1 MFMSSFKGKIILPT
15 VVILITLTVV
25 LTSYISLEFFKYS
38 NTLIDEKIASN
49 TQSLEYYLR
58 TGANHSK
65 VAAMSMA
72 HNLDAIAAIKA
83 RDRGKILE
91 IFAPT
96 NELYQIGFYTVTDE
110 KGIVLARTHDPD
122 RFGDS
127 VLNQQNVLDA
137 LAGKVSTYF
146 ETGTVV
152 KVSARTGVPVYD
164 VAGTLVGVISAGL
177 RYDTDDAVDLL
188 KETFKS
194 DVTVFWKNAR
204 ISTTIR
210 DKTGQRITGTAL
222 DPNVAKTVVDERTI
236 YAGDA
241 DVFGVR
247 YRSVYMPLVNANNE
261 VTAVISVGYPLAELE
276 SRAYLLIRDIIIISA
291 IGLAVSIVALY
302 WVISTISKPILGLA
316 TEMNKMEDGNLTLVI
331 DAKNNDEIGHAG
343 KSLQK
348 VANTLHKLIGNIN
361 VAISEHEKGN
371 TEYRLD
377 TGDFHGAYRLLVERI
392 DKLSSR
398 GMKDQLTG
406 LPNRRSF
413 DNRMKMEWHRAMRGQ
428 YSLGMLMLDVDEF
441 KACNDT
447 YGHQQ
452 GDIVLQTIAKVIP
465 LPLKRGYDF
474 AARYGGEEFI
484 VLLPSVDLAGAAH
497 VAEMIRTE
505 IEKMEVPCLAGGP
518 AKKVTISIGV
528 CVLVPSSK
536 ISVEE
541 LIAHADAAL
550 YRAKETGRNRV
561 CLYGDNG

>member
-222 DPNVAKTVVDERTI
+222 DPNVAKTVVDEKTI

-261 VTAVISVGYPLAELE
+261 AMAVISVGYPLAELE
-276 SRAYLLIRDIIIISA
+276 SRAYLLIRDIILISA
-291 IGLAVSIVALY
+291 IGLAVSIAALY
-302 WVISTISKPILGLA
+302 WVISTISKPIVDLVS
-316 TEMNKMEDGNLTLVI
+316 EMGKME
-331 DAKNNDEIGHAG
+331 
-343 KSLQK
+343 
-348 VANTLHKLIGNIN
+348 
-361 VAISEHEKGN
+361 
-371 TEYRLD
+371 
-377 TGDFHGAYRLLVERI
+377 
-392 DKLSSR
+392 
-398 GMKDQLTG
+398 
-406 LPNRRSF
+406 
-413 DNRMKMEWHRAMRGQ
+413 
-428 YSLGMLMLDVDEF
+428 
-441 KACNDT
+441 
-447 YGHQQ
+447 
-452 GDIVLQTIAKVIP
+452 
-465 LPLKRGYDF
+465 
-474 AARYGGEEFI
+474 
-484 VLLPSVDLAGAAH
+484 
-497 VAEMIRTE
+497 
-505 IEKMEVPCLAGGP
+505 
-518 AKKVTISIGV
+518 
-528 CVLVPSSK
+528 
-536 ISVEE
+536 
-541 LIAHADAAL
+541 
-550 YRAKETGRNRV
+550 
-561 CLYGDNG
+561 